1 MCGSLLCGNKME
13 TKTLKDTCEMH
24 NMDLDMQVSK
34 LREDHKGKKNN
45 VREEP
50 KNLGNIDKLAI
61 CHLDMLSS
69 EC

>member
-1 MCGSLLCGNKME
+1 MK
-13 TKTLKDTCEMH
+13 MH

-50 KNLGNIDKLAI
+50 K
-61 CHLDMLSS
+61 S
-69 EC
+69 EPGEH